1 MGDRA
6 PRSRRG
12 AQVGL
17 PVSGGRTRARTGPL
31 PLLRRGGSGPRCR
44 SRGRC
49 ASRSSPSTG
58 RDGRSIR
65 NRGSLRR
72 GRILVVRWVVRH
84 RRRIRGRCC
93 IPTTVCL
100 VRRRESGRFCSRSGS
115 GGGRWSR
122 TTPSSS
128 NRGAHLRRP
137 DRCGGCGPERP
148 VEGRGR
154 AHLADIGA
162 LGAGD
167 LRHLRLAA
175 LPWNACPARACGAC
189 DSNRSEDTVVNVGS
203 TEVSDR
209 PLVLLVEDDETVSE
223 VVERY
228 LEREGFRVE
237 VVSDGADAVSR
248 FDEKVDVIVLDIMLP
263 SMDGLEVCRRL
274 RSTSAVPIIMLTALG
289 EESDRIMGLELG
301 ADDYL
306 AKPFSPRELTAR
318 VKSVLRR
325 AAGTLA
331 PQVAQG
337 ELKAGAITLNLDA
350 HEVAVAGDPIVL
362 TSREF
367 ELLAWLMTHP
377 KRVFTREELLER
389 VWGYSYGDKSTVT
402 VHVRRLRE
410 KIEADPAQPRHV
422 ATVWGLGYRFDP

>member
-1 MGDRA
+1 M
-6 PRSRRG
+6 
-12 AQVGL
+12 
-17 PVSGGRTRARTGPL
+17 
-31 PLLRRGGSGPRCR
+31 
-44 SRGRC
+44 
-49 ASRSSPSTG
+49 
-58 RDGRSIR
+58 
-65 NRGSLRR
+65 
-72 GRILVVRWVVRH
+72 
-84 RRRIRGRCC
+84 
-93 IPTTVCL
+93 
-100 VRRRESGRFCSRSGS
+100 
-115 GGGRWSR
+115 
-122 TTPSSS
+122 
-128 NRGAHLRRP
+128 
-137 DRCGGCGPERP
+137 
-148 VEGRGR
+148 
-154 AHLADIGA
+154 
-162 LGAGD
+162 
-167 LRHLRLAA
+167 
-175 LPWNACPARACGAC
+175 
-189 DSNRSEDTVVNVGS
+189 NVGS

-325 AAGTLA
+325 ANGTLA